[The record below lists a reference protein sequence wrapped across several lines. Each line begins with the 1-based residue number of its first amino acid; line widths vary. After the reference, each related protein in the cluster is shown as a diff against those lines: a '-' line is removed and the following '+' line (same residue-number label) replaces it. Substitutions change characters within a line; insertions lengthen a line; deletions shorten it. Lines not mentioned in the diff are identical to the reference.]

1 MGEIRVG
8 TSGYSY
14 FWNEGVPTP
23 FQWYCGQ
30 GFDTVEINASFY
42 RFPSRGWIKAWTK
55 CPRGF
60 DFSVKIHRVIT
71 HYWRLGPGAFT
82 PWRSFQA
89 RFKEMEDLITFWL
102 FQMPP
107 NFAATTENAETLA
120 KFFSE
125 LNLGNSAV
133 LEFRHP
139 SWWDR
144 KEICRD
150 LDAVFCSVDAPGLP
164 REIVSINDVV
174 YLRLHG
180 REAWYAYV
188 YTEGELRE
196 IMETMK
202 GLDANKKYIY
212 LNNDHGM
219 LPNGRFLMQNVK
231 NDNFDSTSP
240 GL

>member
-1 MGEIRVG
+1 MNKIRVG

-42 RFPSRGWIKAWTK
+42 RFPSRGWIKAWK
-55 CPRGF
+55 RCPLGF
-60 DFSVKIHRVIT
+60 DFSVKVHRIIT
-71 HYWRLGPGAFT
+71 HYWRLGPKAIT
-82 PWRSFQA
+82 PWRSFQS

-107 NFAATTENAETLA
+107 NFAATMENAETITN
-120 KFFSE
+120 FFSK
-125 LNLGNSAV
+125 LNLDNSAV

-144 KEICRD
+144 KEICQD
-150 LDAVFCSVDAPGLP
+150 IGAVFCSVDAPGLP
-164 REIVSINDVV
+164 REMVSMNDVV

-188 YTEGELRE
+188 YTEDELRE

-202 GLDANKKYIY
+202 MLDASKKYIY

-219 LPNGRFLMQNVK
+219 LPNGIFLMQNVK
-231 NDNFDSTSP
+231 
-240 GL
+240 L